1 MNIFTLSEAAT
12 NSVPCES
19 KKSSK
24 WLYDAGTHRTCSMTE
39 STSID
44 SFGFTIKS
52 NRDETITG
60 LDLESN
66 KNILFLP
73 IRVDRSFAKLV
84 AYNANGC
91 SLKSLSK
98 ENFKNLR
105 FLKHLWLGEN
115 EIVKIYSDTFVDLS
129 SLVDLALCKKI
140 NREILLPVF

>member
-1 MNIFTLSEAAT
+1 
-12 NSVPCES
+12 
-19 KKSSK
+19 
-24 WLYDAGTHRTCSMTE
+24 MTE

-44 SFGFTIKS
+44 SYGFTITS

-66 KNILFLP
+66 KNIFFLP
-73 IRVDRSFAKLV
+73 IRVDRSFSKLV

-105 FLKHLWLGEN
+105 FLKQLWLGEN
-115 EIVKIYSDTFVDLS
+115 EIEKIYSDTFVDLS
-129 SLVDLALCKKI
+129 SLEDLALCKTFYK
-140 NREILLPVF
+140 ELLPPIL